1 MRTACRTH
9 CMLFRLLSA
18 WSERLLRLCG
28 GSPAPWA
35 VPRGP
40 QPTQSDAP
48 AQGHHPGPVVAV
60 PQRVHD
66 PDVHPEPADRRAACV
81 HIPAPMR
88 CLGWSRAH
96 AAALP
101 CRAVR
106 ARRPRPC
113 QGVRRR
119 RPDLPRP
126 AGAAQSLTL
135 PWPGAQTPIA
145 PRRPTRRR
153 RSCTRAA
160 GRSTTGAC
168 GALRSAP
175 LSVDRSRQ
183 GRGGVGRPAACRRAL
198 RGARPSAAPR
208 ARRAGG
214 HGVRGVCRSGEHAV
228 WRCCAYH
235 KHSGPEAR
243 LSAAAVRR
251 QVCACGR
258 VLPPFRARSAQG

>member
-1 MRTACRTH
+1 VRTACRTH

-40 QPTQSDAP
+40 QPTRSDAP

-168 GALRSAP
+168 GVLRSAP
-175 LSVDRSRQ
+175 PSVDRGRQ
-183 GRGGVGRPAACRRAL
+183 GRGRGGAACSLPPGAARRAAERGAARPARGWS
-198 RGARPSAAPR
+198 RGARGLPQRRTCCLAVLCVPQAQRTRSAS
-208 ARRAGG
+208 
-214 HGVRGVCRSGEHAV
+214 VRSGGAQASV
-228 WRCCAYH
+228 
-235 KHSGPEAR
+235 R
-243 LSAAAVRR
+243 LRASAPAL
-251 QVCACGR
+251 Q
-258 VLPPFRARSAQG
+258 S